1 MCNRVRVCDTTADD
15 AGESSRGHG
24 ATDGISSHAMGSAY
38 PYEGNQTDA
47 LPRRFSRCRRFR
59 LNTDGDRRPCVRV
72 VGARSVVHYERN
84 TLTFARAMGSTPG
97 SPGNS
102 HRRLPVSLLPG
113 RAWSAPLR
121 HSRHRRRCHHVDLGR
136 RHCTDSLRCHVPWTR
151 QRDQVTWTRRR
162 HQQRA
167 PRGVH
172 CKHLDPRVHVVV
184 RTTVDL
190 LLQS

>member
-1 MCNRVRVCDTTADD
+1 MLERVPEDTELPTASRRMPWAPHIHTKGTRRTRVRDVFRD
-15 AGESSRGHG
+15 AS
-24 ATDGISSHAMGSAY
+24 
-38 PYEGNQTDA
+38 
-47 LPRRFSRCRRFR
+47 CRRFR

-121 HSRHRRRCHHVDLGR
+121 HSRRRRRCHHVDLGR

-162 HQQRA
+162 HQQRV